1 MSGPAV
7 SAHAVRSVLP
17 VGATLGEGPVWV
29 DGAVWFVDIKGRKV
43 HRFDPA
49 AGATRT
55 WDAPDQVGWVWPYAD
70 GGFLAG
76 LRTGVHRFDPLT
88 EAFTL
93 LVTVEPALPGNR
105 LNDATAD
112 PAGRLWFGS
121 MDDAEQAPTGY
132 IYHAGARG
140 IARVAGGVAITN
152 GPAVS
157 PDGATLYHND
167 TGGGVIYAST
177 IGNDGALSD
186 TRVFARVDPADGHPD
201 GPTVDAQ
208 GYLWVGLYGGWGVR
222 RYSPAGE
229 LVDFVRFPAANVT
242 KIAFGGD
249 DLATAYATT
258 ATKGLSA
265 EERAAQP
272 LAGNLFA
279 FDPGVC
285 GLPAAPIVG
294 VNPDRLFA

>member
-1 MSGPAV
+1 V

-29 DGAVWFVDIKGRKV
+29 GGALWFVDIKRHEV

-49 AGATRT
+49 TGDTRK
-55 WDAPDQVGWVWPYAD
+55 WDAPDQVGWVWPYAE

-76 LRTGVHRFDPLT
+76 LRTGVHRFDPQT
-88 EAFTL
+88 GGFTL
-93 LVTVEPALPGNR
+93 LATVEPALPGNR
-105 LNDATAD
+105 LNDATVD
-112 PAGRLWFGS
+112 PSGGLWFGS

-132 IYHAGARG
+132 IYHAGRQG

-157 PDGATLYHND
+157 PDGRTLYHHD
-167 TGGGVIYAST
+167 TGGGVIYASS
-177 IGNDGALSD
+177 IGADGALSD
-186 TRVFARVDPADGHPD
+186 TSVFARIDPADGHPD
-201 GPTVDAQ
+201 GPTVDAE
-208 GYLWVGLYGGWGVR
+208 GHLWVGLYGGWGVR

-229 LVDFVRFPAANVT
+229 LVDFVRFPTANVT

-258 ATKGLSA
+258 AAKGLSD

-279 FDPGVC
+279 FDPGVR
-285 GLPAAPIVG
+285 GLSALPALPF
-294 VNPDRLFA
+294 NPERLYE